1 MCSTGHKLDM
11 AFREPK
17 AHQTARTAY
26 NSDGV
31 TQRTVQ
37 VTAVTVKGTTVKGN
51 KRNLKARGKDETAAA
66 VAHLEETHTAQRTP
80 YR

>member
-1 MCSTGHKLDM
+1 M

-26 NSDGV
+26 KSDGV

-37 VTAVTVKGTTVKGN
+37 VTVVPAMGTTVNGN
-51 KRNLKARGKDETAAA
+51 KINLKGRGKEGTAAA
-66 VAHLEETHTAQRTP
+66 VAHLETHTALHTP
-80 YR
+80 YG